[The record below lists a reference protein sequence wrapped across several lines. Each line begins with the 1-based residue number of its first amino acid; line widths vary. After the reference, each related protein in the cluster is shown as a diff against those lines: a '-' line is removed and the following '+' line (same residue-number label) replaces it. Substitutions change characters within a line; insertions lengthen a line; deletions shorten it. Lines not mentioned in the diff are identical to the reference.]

1 MTHTCTNSYR
11 GDTAESILST
21 LIAQCSLFCPALD
34 EEFREP
40 PYPIRLA
47 QDEEG
52 AGSGA
57 AAALVARGA
66 AAPAAADSH
75 AGRAGD
81 RRRRSELGG
90 RWPLLQQLRRLI
102 GLLPGSVGVLR
113 GRQPGT
119 KAKRRHRR

>member
-57 AAALVARGA
+57 PAAALIPRGA
-66 AAPAAADSH
+66 SPPAPAGSH
-75 AGRAGD
+75 ARAGD

-119 KAKRRHRR
+119 KAKRRQRR